1 MQEINDE
8 TTPSA
13 GPSSTTKTA
22 GSSRTP
28 VEPRNPI
35 TAIQDEATPN
45 PMANWTD
52 EQKEAEAERLFAVFD
67 KMDRNPVISAQGPHG
82 EKQGVKDALR
92 EKYMEVDAGWAD
104 KERKEQE
111 EEDERDEREALREME
126 AYRKRV
132 GRG

>member
-1 MQEINDE
+1 
-8 TTPSA
+8 
-13 GPSSTTKTA
+13 
-22 GSSRTP
+22 
-28 VEPRNPI
+28 
-35 TAIQDEATPN
+35 
-45 PMANWTD
+45 MANWTD

-104 KERKEQE
+104 KERKKQE
-111 EEDERDEREALREME
+111 EEEERDEREALREME